1 MLTHLSF
8 GMDTNGH
15 LISETVFTT
24 NKYAS
29 ESGKTSVLV
38 VDALCLLRGETSVDE
53 LSLSKALNT
62 LDATM
67 PLVAPSNDATIHS

>member
-1 MLTHLSF
+1 MWNHLSF
-8 GMDTNGH
+8 GMDTNCH

-38 VDALCLLRGETSVDE
+38 VDALCLLTGETSVDE
-53 LSLSKALNT
+53 LSLSKALTT

-67 PLVAPSNDATIHS
+67 PLVTPCNDATVHS

>member
-1 MLTHLSF
+1 MWNHLSF

-38 VDALCLLRGETSVDE
+38 VDALCLLTGETSVDE
-53 LSLSKALNT
+53 LSLSKALTN

>member
-1 MLTHLSF
+1 MWNRLSF

-38 VDALCLLRGETSVDE
+38 VDALCLLTGETIVDE
-53 LSLSKALNT
+53 LSLSKVLPA

-67 PLVAPSNDATIHS
+67 PLVTPSNDATVHS

>member
-1 MLTHLSF
+1 
-8 GMDTNGH
+8 MDTNGH
-15 LISETVFTT
+15 LISKTVFTT

-38 VDALCLLRGETSVDE
+38 VDALCLLTGETIVDE
-53 LSLSKALNT
+53 LSLSKVFPA

-67 PLVAPSNDATIHS
+67 PLVTPSNDATVHS

>member
-1 MLTHLSF
+1 MWNHLSF

-29 ESGKTSVLV
+29 ENGKTSVLV
-38 VDALCLLRGETSVDE
+38 VDALCLLTGETIVDE
-53 LSLSKALNT
+53 LSLSKVLPA

-67 PLVAPSNDATIHS
+67 PLVTPSNDATVHS

>member
-1 MLTHLSF
+1 MWNHLSF

-24 NKYAS
+24 NNYAS
-29 ESGKTSVLV
+29 ENGKTSVLV
-38 VDALCLLRGETSVDE
+38 VDALCLLTGETIVDE
-53 LSLSKALNT
+53 LSLSKVLPA

-67 PLVAPSNDATIHS
+67 PLVTPSNDATVHS